1 LVDQMRKG
9 IEDGTFLD
17 FKAQFMARY
26 YKKWFGGRLLIWMRL
41 ANHFELEY

>member
-1 LVDQMRKG
+1 VDQMRKG

-26 YKKWFGGRLLIWMRL
+26 YKK
-41 ANHFELEY
+41 

>member
-1 LVDQMRKG
+1 MRKG

-26 YKKWFGGRLLIWMRL
+26 YKK
-41 ANHFELEY
+41 